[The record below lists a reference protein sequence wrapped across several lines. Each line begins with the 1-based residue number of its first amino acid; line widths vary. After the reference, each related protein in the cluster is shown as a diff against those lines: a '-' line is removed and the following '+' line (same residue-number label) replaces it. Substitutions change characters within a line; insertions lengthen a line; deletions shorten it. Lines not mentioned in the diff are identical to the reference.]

1 MIKVGQGAYL
11 FQSLDREVNLDKSKI
26 IRRGNQIT
34 IPSSLDYLCCVDE
47 FMEKKL
53 KKLGVDKNLL
63 ADCAISLSE
72 VVSNAIH
79 YGNLDNPKKKVKVEL
94 FPKPDRITFWVT
106 DQGNGFD
113 PKCLKDPIDPE
124 CLLKE
129 IGRGLFIV
137 KNLMDELNFRFEPD
151 CGTTVEMIKKLK

>member
-1 MIKVGQGAYL
+1 MK
-11 FQSLDREVNLDKSKI
+11 KSKV
-26 IRRGNQIT
+26 IRKGNCVI
-34 IPSSLDYLCCVDE
+34 IPSSLNYLACADE

-53 KKLGVDKNLL
+53 KKLGIDKNIL

-79 YGNLDNPKKKVKVEL
+79 HGNCDDPEKKVKVEL
-94 FPKPDRITFWVT
+94 FPKPDQITFWVT
-106 DQGNGFD
+106 DQGCGFD
-113 PKCLKDPIDPE
+113 PQCLKDPIDPE

-137 KNLMDELNFRFEPD
+137 KNLMDELNFKFDPHQ
-151 CGTTVEMIKKLK
+151 GTTVEIIKKLK

>member
-1 MIKVGQGAYL
+1 MK
-11 FQSLDREVNLDKSKI
+11 KSKA
-26 IRRGNQIT
+26 IRKGNQII

-79 YGNLDNPKKKVKVEL
+79 HGNLDNPEKKVKIEL
-94 FPKPDRITFWVT
+94 FPKPDQITFRVT

-113 PKCLKDPIDPE
+113 PQCLKNPIDPE

-137 KNLMDELNFRFEPD
+137 KNLMDELNFRFEPG
-151 CGTTVEMIKKLK
+151 CGTTVEIIKKLK